1 MRRRRRQQ
9 QQLLLLV
16 LCSRCRMVKREK
28 EEKQERGKELVV
40 RLEVRA
46 SGGIGSPAHVGA
58 HSRVCVIA
66 QLCHRPGREVPR
78 AASRWSR
85 W

>member
-1 MRRRRRQQ
+1 MRRRQRRR

-28 EEKQERGKELVV
+28 EKQERGKELVV

-46 SGGIGSPAHVGA
+46 SGGIGSPAHAGA